1 MVDAVLVD
9 VTRDRDQVGEHRVAH
24 SGGHLGIGQRI
35 QTDVDDAAFSDDLH
49 PVEDW
54 PRVI

>member
-1 MVDAVLVD
+1 MFDTMFVDMA
-9 VTRDRDQVGEHRVAH
+9 RDRDQVGEHGVAH
-24 SGGHLGIGQRI
+24 GGSDLGIGQRI
-35 QTDVDDAAFSDDLH
+35 QADVDDAAFADDLH

>member
-35 QTDVDDAAFSDDLH
+35 QTDVDDAAFSDDLY

>member
-1 MVDAVLVD
+1 MVYTMFVD
-9 VTRDRDQVGEHRVAH
+9 VARDRDQVGEHGIAH
-24 SGGHLGIGQRI
+24 GGSHLGVGQCI
-35 QTDVDDAAFSDDLH
+35 QADVDDAAFSDDLH